1 MTLKKIIKT
10 NMIPPE
16 CHVMPTKS
24 QKTKKA
30 KSKNTSQLSLLTAKM
45 VLDWLEKFKEE
56 REKRKTAD
64 WR

>member
-1 MTLKKIIKT
+1 
-10 NMIPPE
+10 MIPPE

-24 QKTKKA
+24 QKA
-30 KSKNTSQLSLLTAKM
+30 KIKNTSQLSLLTTKM

>member
-1 MTLKKIIKT
+1 
-10 NMIPPE
+10 MIPPE

-30 KSKNTSQLSLLTAKM
+30 KIKNTSQLSLLTTKM